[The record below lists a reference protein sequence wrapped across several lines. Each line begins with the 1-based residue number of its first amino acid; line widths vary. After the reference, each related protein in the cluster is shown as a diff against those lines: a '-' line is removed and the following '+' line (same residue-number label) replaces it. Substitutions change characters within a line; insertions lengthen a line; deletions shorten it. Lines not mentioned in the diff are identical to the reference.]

1 MRIFFTG
8 SGGRLARVL
17 LPRLL
22 ANPAVRGIV
31 GIDLQRAEIQHP
43 KLEQHR
49 RDIRD
54 PELGALMRGCDSLIH
69 AGFVVIGAHLGRQRR
84 HRTWV
89 RDVNVSGSQNVF
101 RQAADNGLTRLVHI
115 SSVAVYSGLPESD
128 CPILE
133 HQTLSPLPGFAYA
146 EDKVAVEHWLD
157 GFEGTHPELALVRL
171 RPHVILGLHAQPL
184 LLQLL
189 SQPFCP
195 RTPTARGQI
204 QCVAELDVAQAVELA
219 VFGAAR
225 GAFNIAAGPPL
236 NLEQMLRLRGIRPIP
251 VPLWSIR
258 LSHRLGWWLTT
269 RVGDPGW
276 AQGLGKTLTVD
287 CGKAADELGWQPQY
301 SVYDCVR
308 MLPSPRRWRRT
319 GMSSTKAD

>member
-8 SGGRLARVL
+8 TGGRLARVL

-22 ANPAVRGIV
+22 ANPAVRSIV
-31 GIDLQRAEIQHP
+31 GIDLQRAQIEHP

-54 PELGALMRGCDSLIH
+54 PKLGALMEGCDSLIH
-69 AGFVVIGAHLGRQRR
+69 AGFVVIGAHLGHQRR
-84 HRTWV
+84 RRTWV
-89 RDVNVSGSQNVF
+89 HDVNVAGSQNVF
-101 RQAADNGLTRLVHI
+101 RQAADSGLTRLVHL

-128 CPILE
+128 HPISE
-133 HQTLSPLPGFAYA
+133 YRPLLPLTGFAYA

-157 GFEGTHPELALVRL
+157 GFERDHPEVGLVRL
-171 RPHVILGLHAQPL
+171 RPHVILGLYAQPL

-189 SQPFCP
+189 SQPICP
-195 RTPTARGQI
+195 RTPNGRGQI
-204 QCVAELDVAQAVELA
+204 QCVAELDVARAVELA
-219 VFGAAR
+219 VFGAAT

-236 NLEQMLRLRGIRPIP
+236 NLEQILRLRGIRPVP
-251 VPLWSIR
+251 VPVWSIR

-276 AQGLGKTLTVD
+276 ARGLGKTLTVD
-287 CGKAADELGWQPQY
+287 CSKAAGELGWQPQL

-308 MLPSPRRWRRT
+308 MLPPPRRWR
-319 GMSSTKAD
+319 GSGSSS